1 MDVFLILIGLV
12 ILCGVGFI
20 VFKLSTN
27 SEDPSVE
34 ENQKRKLD
42 ELNQMKE
49 ILSLE
54 FKNLANEIFDEKS
67 KKMSDSNKENL
78 SNILNPLK
86 ENIERFERKVETT
99 NKEALEFNTILKS
112 EINHL
117 KNETNKMRDDA
128 TNLANALRGESK
140 TQGDWGEQQMESI
153 LQAAGLEKNI
163 HYLKEKNL
171 KTENLDNQRLDY
183 IVKLPGDKCIII
195 DSKVSLVAYVNYY
208 NADNKEDEKM
218 FLKEHLKSIN
228 THITSLSNKNYQ
240 NLDINQPDY
249 ILMFMANE
257 PAFKLAVLEDV
268 TIYNKAINKN
278 IVMVTNSTLFAT
290 LKTISYMWKQ
300 DKANKNAIE
309 IARQAGSLYDKF
321 ISFSEDLLKVGNNIN
336 STKNI
341 YDEAMKKLTDGKDN
355 LVRKSERL
363 RELGAKTS
371 KTINPKLIDRA
382 NENQI
387 ENNEKRNKEPIK

>member
-1 MDVFLILIGLV
+1 MDVFLIFLGLV
-12 ILCGVGFI
+12 ILFGVAYI
-20 VFKLSTN
+20 VFKLSNN
-27 SEDPSVE
+27 SNISLE
-34 ENQKRKLD
+34 ESHEKKSE
-42 ELNQMKE
+42 ELKQMKN

-112 EINHL
+112 EIHHL
-117 KNETNKMRDDA
+117 KKETNKMRDDA
-128 TNLANALRGESK
+128 TNLANALRGDNK

-153 LQAAGLEKNI
+153 LQASGLEKNI

-171 KTENLDNQRLDY
+171 KTESLDNQRLDY

-208 NADNKEDEKM
+208 NADNKEEEKM

-321 ISFSEDLLKVGNNIN
+321 TSFSEDLLKVGNNIN

-341 YDEAMKKLTDGKDN
+341 YEEAMKKLTEGKDN

-371 KTINPKLIDRA
+371 KKIDSKLIDRA
-382 NENQI
+382 D
-387 ENNEKRNKEPIK
+387 

>member
-1 MDVFLILIGLV
+1 MDVFLIFIGLI

-27 SEDPSVE
+27 SEIPSVE

-42 ELNQMKE
+42 ELNQMK
-49 ILSLE
+49 E

-112 EINHL
+112 EINNL

-171 KTENLDNQRLDY
+171 KTETLDNQRLDY

-382 NENQI
+382 NETQI
-387 ENNEKRNKEPIK
+387 ENNEKRNK